1 MMLMI
6 PKLQQHKMF
15 EVIQGTRPIQA
26 NSFRPL
32 HRAPKHGNT
41 AMFLLGLSQIG
52 VVGGE
57 NCGGF
62 RDDLFD
68 VFFVAHVYNYDL
80 NIEHT

>member
-1 MMLMI
+1 
-6 PKLQQHKMF
+6 MF

-41 AMFLLGLSQIG
+41 AMFFFFFSDWSR
-52 VVGGE
+52 GGE

-80 NIEHT
+80 NTEHT